1 MIEEAYAM
9 EANFRMSQGHF
20 IGCKYNGLIYLFNKS
35 EDCNEGRT
43 LGIPWQCIQDP
54 LPAEGVSLLPTGRA
68 GEQQLEV
75 TLSSLVENDRL
86 RANETKGKYDFQV
99 SIKFLSSKVNE
110 T

>member
-43 LGIPWQCIQDP
+43 LGIPYVQDSRVC
-54 LPAEGVSLLPTGRA
+54 G
-68 GEQQLEV
+68 
-75 TLSSLVENDRL
+75 LSYTYSTE
-86 RANETKGKYDFQV
+86 
-99 SIKFLSSKVNE
+99 
-110 T
+110 